1 MEMLLTLPIL
11 RVSHVG
17 KVMDVL
23 TQHFSDPITKLD

>member
-11 RVSHVG
+11 KLSHVG

-23 TQHFSDPITKLD
+23 IQHFSVIITKLD